1 MISQNVASVITK
13 VQAVGATI
21 KTAAPTN
28 TSSKSAPAGTGS
40 PSGPP
45 YTNPL
50 HQFASYVPLW
60 SMACL
65 TPKQFN
71 DPKSYRGNSSIWL
84 NESYNGKSGAKTQ
97 ASVIF
102 ASAGRLGENRAKTV
116 SGSPEYYIDNFV
128 MNTIVAATEK
138 TGNSNAV
145 AFSFDIYEPYSMGLL
160 LQSMQTS
167 AINAG
172 YASYLDNAP
181 YLLKL
186 EFLGFTD
193 DGKFFGSTEKL
204 ARYWTVKFKKIKFSV
219 SEGGSNY
226 KCECIPYSHQGFS
239 NTLNQSFTDIA
250 ITGDTLKELLV
261 AGPKSLVSV
270 LNEREQSSS
279 AKQGGTPNK
288 YLVVF
293 PTDASDN
300 VGLEPSVG
308 ASLDRATAPP
318 TIIKEQNI
326 GSSSKDPE
334 NFGEGPLGIEK
345 NTMGFSPTSGGS
357 YVSKLEGDVRDEKTG
372 LVQRNKMTI
381 DPTVREFKF
390 AQGQSLTD
398 IITQCV
404 MSSDYAKNAL
414 DEKNIDATGHIS
426 WFRIDVQIQLLEFD
440 VTRNDYAKRIIFRV
454 LPFKVHSD
462 ILKNPSSASPGLQ
475 QLKKIIAKQYNYI
488 YTGLNVDVL
497 KFDIDIDNMFYTG
510 RPIAPPEQ
518 TAVNQNKDIND
529 SASETT
535 NKAELQQG
543 TKPEAIASDTGSK
556 PVKPDASAGLP
567 AAAGGSGDVTTE
579 RRVADAFQSAFL
591 KNSADLINLNID
603 ILGDP
608 FWLVDTGLGNYLA
621 PKGPTDQVTG
631 DLTMNYE
638 GSDVYVYVT
647 FRTPVEPNLGTT
659 GQGGLYNFPEGEIVS
674 PFSGI
679 YKVVKCDHKFSGGT
693 FIQTLKLIRMTGQP
707 QDYEGKEQISKSQVL
722 LYKLKEQPKQ
732 TSVAEQAIAA
742 GA

>member
-1 MISQNVASVITK
+1 
-13 VQAVGATI
+13 
-21 KTAAPTN
+21 
-28 TSSKSAPAGTGS
+28 
-40 PSGPP
+40 
-45 YTNPL
+45 
-50 HQFASYVPLW
+50 
-60 SMACL
+60 
-65 TPKQFN
+65 
-71 DPKSYRGNSSIWL
+71 
-84 NESYNGKSGAKTQ
+84 
-97 ASVIF
+97 
-102 ASAGRLGENRAKTV
+102 
-116 SGSPEYYIDNFV
+116 
-128 MNTIVAATEK
+128 
-138 TGNSNAV
+138 
-145 AFSFDIYEPYSMGLL
+145 
-160 LQSMQTS
+160 
-167 AINAG
+167 
-172 YASYLDNAP
+172 
-181 YLLKL
+181 
-186 EFLGFTD
+186 
-193 DGKFFGSTEKL
+193 
-204 ARYWTVKFKKIKFSV
+204 
-219 SEGGSNY
+219 
-226 KCECIPYSHQGFS
+226 
-239 NTLNQSFTDIA
+239 
-250 ITGDTLKELLV
+250 
-261 AGPKSLVSV
+261 
-270 LNEREQSSS
+270 
-279 AKQGGTPNK
+279 
-288 YLVVF
+288 
-293 PTDASDN
+293 
-300 VGLEPSVG
+300 
-308 ASLDRATAPP
+308 
-318 TIIKEQNI
+318 
-326 GSSSKDPE
+326 
-334 NFGEGPLGIEK
+334 
-345 NTMGFSPTSGGS
+345 
-357 YVSKLEGDVRDEKTG
+357 
-372 LVQRNKMTI
+372 
-381 DPTVREFKF
+381 
-390 AQGQSLTD
+390 
-398 IITQCV
+398 